1 LLGIKLRQV
10 EELIETAVVREYAR
24 WCEGTVVQATSYSI
38 SPRFQP
44 GDQGT
49 YPIHRPRINIERRD
63 LLASDGRRE
72 YCKMSACELKIEG

>member
-38 SPRFQP
+38 NPGLSDEGALPRVNETPPTAVRGSILEIEIRPFRTE
-44 GDQGT
+44 GT
-49 YPIHRPRINIERRD
+49 
-63 LLASDGRRE
+63 
-72 YCKMSACELKIEG
+72 